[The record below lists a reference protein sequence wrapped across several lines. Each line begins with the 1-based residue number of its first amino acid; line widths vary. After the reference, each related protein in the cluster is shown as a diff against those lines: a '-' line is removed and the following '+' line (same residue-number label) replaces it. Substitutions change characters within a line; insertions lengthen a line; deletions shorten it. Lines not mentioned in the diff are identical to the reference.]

1 MSPPPAVDVP
11 PHPVPVGPSL
21 ERWREMSSDE
31 RARFIDSV
39 NDALSQPAL
48 AMTEGRPH
56 RLAKSRTL
64 DVLGLHFGAIGR
76 TIYLADELAVIYP
89 GEPGFSPDILA
100 VLDVPQIE
108 NDERMAWVVADEGKG
123 IDLAIEVLHAGDR
136 KKDLVDNVE
145 RYARLGI
152 PEYFVYDR
160 ARQQIVGYR
169 LGERA
174 RYERIVPQGGRVR
187 SAVLALDLAIQ
198 GGSLRFFHG
207 TAELFGTSDLV
218 LRLSGMVEDLEARA
232 DEATAQLGAK
242 SAELSA
248 KSTELSAKSAEL
260 SAKSAELARSEAAAE
275 ATFGALRAGILEA
288 LASRGVVC
296 PEDVRTRVLG
306 CRDPAR
312 LAQWLGRA
320 FVAAEAGQI
329 FAD

>member
-1 MSPPPAVDVP
+1 MTPPPAPVVLP
-11 PHPVPVGPSL
+11 YPVPVGPSL
-21 ERWREMSSDE
+21 ERWREMSADE
-31 RARFIDSV
+31 RSQLIDSV

-56 RLAKSRTL
+56 RMAKSRTL

-136 KKDLVDNVE
+136 KKDLVDNVD

-152 PEYFVYDR
+152 SEYFVYDR

-169 LGERA
+169 LGDKA
-174 RYERIVPQGGRVR
+174 RYTRILPQGGRVR
-187 SAVLALDLAIQ
+187 SAVLALDLVIQ
-198 GGSLRFFHG
+198 GGTLRFFHG

-242 SAELSA
+242 SAELA
-248 KSTELSAKSAEL
+248 TRT
-260 SAKSAELARSEAAAE
+260 AELARSEAAAE
-275 ATFGALRAGILEA
+275 ATLAALRGGILEA

-296 PEDVRTRVLG
+296 SEEVRTRVLG

-312 LAQWLGRA
+312 LAEWLRRA
-320 FVAAEAGQI
+320 FVAVEAGEI
-329 FAD
+329 FADVLTSPGNG

>member
-218 LRLSGMVEDLEARA
+218 LRLSGMVEDLVHFLFRA
-232 DEATAQLGAK
+232 GSPAISPVPAPVSADDKTRGAALYRDVGCLACHGETPPAHPHRK
-242 SAELSA
+242 YRPG
-248 KSTELSAKSAEL
+248 
-260 SAKSAELARSEAAAE
+260 ELAA
-275 ATFGALRAGILEA
+275 FLLDPLRARPGGRMPS
-288 LASRGVVC
+288 SRL
-296 PEDVRTRVLG
+296 T
-306 CRDPAR
+306 
-312 LAQWLGRA
+312 
-320 FVAAEAGQI
+320 AAEAGDI
-329 FAD
+329 SSAPPASITVCLPWLMFS